1 MLLRNSLVAEVD
13 DLLSLQKTGQ
23 LLTKGLNRFVLKLF
37 LVTLLYILLL
47 IAFLFQLQHGIDDQN
62 DFANL
67 DNLVSLRHFQVL
79 DVELLSVGVLRKWEI
94 PKHIQIWISFQLR
107 GKKRVW
113 ELMDQNEVKIAELDP
128 LLLVL
133 KVIIKAEA
141 NSIDWMLFHSCK
153 IEVSA

>member
-47 IAFLFQLQHGIDDQN
+47 IAFLFQLQHDIDDQN

-79 DVELLSVGVLRKWEI
+79 DVELLSVGVLRK
-94 PKHIQIWISFQLR
+94 
-107 GKKRVW
+107 
-113 ELMDQNEVKIAELDP
+113 
-128 LLLVL
+128 
-133 KVIIKAEA
+133 
-141 NSIDWMLFHSCK
+141 
-153 IEVSA
+153 